1 MTVYHA
7 WADQRTICHGILQ
20 GQADAVF
27 ATYTVSE
34 LDQSAYRRMADD
46 ALTVVIR
53 RKSAVRHYFRIRIKN
68 PIGVGIAIAATFGSS
83 AFVAAVILLTRISFA
98 NTGTYPMI
106 GAMAGFCAIGV
117 AAIGWGVSGW
127 ITHRTARSK
136 LTMDVV
142 AARFAQPAFNDALT
156 AFNTIKRNH
165 GRVTSSLVDRFAVS
179 ADEDERKALQGLRYL
194 LNYFEFIAVG
204 VTEGELD
211 ERIVA
216 KTLRGNINYVYDTA
230 APYIFDLQTKNPRTL
245 EHFTA
250 LRRHYREP

>member
-1 MTVYHA
+1 MYHE
-7 WADQRTICHGILQ
+7 WAVQRSICHGILQ
-20 GQADAVF
+20 GRAEAVF
-27 ATYTVSE
+27 STYTVDAI
-34 LDQSAYRRMADD
+34 DQSAYRRMADD

-53 RKSAVRHYFRIRIKN
+53 RRSAAKRYFRIRIKN
-68 PIGVGIAIAATFGSS
+68 PIWIGIAFATTFGAL
-83 AFVAAVILLTRISFA
+83 AFAAAVVLARWIDLA
-98 NTGTYPMI
+98 NAQTYPI
-106 GAMAGFCAIGV
+106 VGAMAGFCAIGV

-156 AFNTIKRNH
+156 AFNTIRREH
-165 GRVTSSLVDRFAVS
+165 HHVTSALVDHLAAS
-179 ADEDERKALQGLRYL
+179 PDENDRKALQGLRYL

-216 KTLRGNINYVYDTA
+216 QTLRGNITYVYDTTA
-230 APYIFDLQTKNPRTL
+230 LYILDLQAKNPRTL